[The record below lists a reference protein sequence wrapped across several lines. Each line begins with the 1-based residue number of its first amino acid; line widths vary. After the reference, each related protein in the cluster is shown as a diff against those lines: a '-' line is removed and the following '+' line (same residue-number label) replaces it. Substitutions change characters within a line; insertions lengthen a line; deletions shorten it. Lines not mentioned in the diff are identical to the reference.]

1 MLRRLQSEPAAAGK
15 TRQHAIH
22 GLTRVRDGHASRD
35 HLRAGLNQRV
45 RWTPGPPPGLRL
57 SGLFRQCLVLRA
69 GGRRRTG
76 PGQTTHMLRQHHYLP
91 GKRPRLCAAR
101 QSPGCRVIGPFKSK
115 LSAAGNKTLPFNS
128 GIIRSGLETSRG
140 RAFIEKRWE
149 NEILNSKPSCMVGE
163 AGGSAFFGGPG
174 GGSGDL
180 FASLFCCRGRAPH
193 EVTLISI

>member
-22 GLTRVRDGHASRD
+22 SLTRVRDGHASRD
-35 HLRAGLNQRV
+35 HLRAGLNQGV
-45 RWTPGPPPGLRL
+45 RWTPGSPPGMRL
-57 SGLFRQCLVLRA
+57 SGLLRRRLVLPT
-69 GGRRRTG
+69 GGRRRTD
-76 PGQTTHMLRQHHYLP
+76 PGQTTHMRQRHRYLP

-149 NEILNSKPSCMVGE
+149 NEILNSKASCTAGE
-163 AGGSAFFGGPG
+163 AGGSASFGGPG
-174 GGSGDL
+174 GGPGDL
-180 FASLFCCRGRAPH
+180 FASLFC
-193 EVTLISI
+193 